1 MGGLDNAS
9 IRLIVYNRWGEII
22 PQAQRGP
29 ARELVC
35 FRLQVHHHY
44 HHHHHQAV
52 GLASYSPGG
61 YFAQRFRA
69 KGSREVSHHF
79 GSDRIGSDRIIR
91 WQPVRWVRLVA
102 GLHNSINMKVIV
114 TAIRSIRDYWI
125 HSSIHPT
132 VPTAIHPLDSALC
145 FLSPFTTSSSV
156 CEDTLCGLQ
165 YHHI

>member
-1 MGGLDNAS
+1 MG
-9 IRLIVYNRWGEII
+9 
-22 PQAQRGP
+22 QP

-145 FLSPFTTSSSV
+145 FFSLLLRHLPVYAKIPYVAYNIIT
-156 CEDTLCGLQ
+156 
-165 YHHI
+165 